1 MGKNEWGIKMKVKIK
16 LIKGGKMPEFKTD
29 GAVCLDCYARI
40 AMPFVSIPAN
50 SRCLVNLGFAMEL
63 PKGYEA
69 VIRPRS
75 GLSKEGI
82 DVAIGTIDWDYRGEV
97 KACLI
102 NNTIGPRSINNG
114 ERICQIAIRKVPE
127 IELEVVSEL
136 SETNRGENGFGSTG
150 K

>member
-1 MGKNEWGIKMKVKIK
+1 MNIKIK
-16 LIKGGKMPEFKTD
+16 LIDGGKMPEFKTE
-29 GAVCLDCYARI
+29 GAVCLDCYARL
-40 AMPFVSIPAN
+40 AMSFVSIPAN

-82 DVAIGTIDWDYRGEV
+82 DIAIGTIDWDYRGEV

-102 NNTIGPRSINNG
+102 NNTIGARTINNE
-114 ERICQIAIRKVPE
+114 ERICQIAIREVPE
-127 IELEVVSEL
+127 IEFEVVSEL
-136 SETNRGENGFGSTG
+136 SETNRDENGFGSTG

>member
-1 MGKNEWGIKMKVKIK
+1 MNIKIK
-16 LIKGGKMPEFKTD
+16 LIEGGKMPEFKTK
-29 GAVCLDCYARI
+29 GAVCLDCYARL
-40 AMPFVSIPAN
+40 PKEFYSLNIPAN

-75 GLSKEGI
+75 GLSKECI

-102 NNTIGPRSINNG
+102 NNTIGTRTINNG